1 MKRRRV
7 TGKESDC
14 TASASATEVS
24 VDVPVMVNSK
34 DLSEGD
40 VLTMFKN
47 KNHSH
52 CQDDACAAGGSYEIQ
67 ERQVASALFLLA
79 SAQSMTQLE
88 SVEFSFAIALA
99 LFIIPA

>member
-14 TASASATEVS
+14 SASASATEIS

-40 VLTMFKN
+40 VLTMFK
-47 KNHSH
+47 KKSKAIVKIAPV
-52 CQDDACAAGGSYEIQ
+52 QLG
-67 ERQVASALFLLA
+67 ALMK
-79 SAQSMTQLE
+79 SKKGK
-88 SVEFSFAIALA
+88 
-99 LFIIPA
+99 

>member
-14 TASASATEVS
+14 TASASATEIS

-40 VLTMFKN
+40 VLTMFK
-47 KNHSH
+47 KK
-52 CQDDACAAGGSYEIQ
+52 
-67 ERQVASALFLLA
+67 
-79 SAQSMTQLE
+79 TK
-88 SVEFSFAIALA
+88 AIV
-99 LFIIPA
+99 

>member
-14 TASASATEVS
+14 SASASATEIS

-34 DLSEGD
+34 DLVEGE
-40 VLTMFKN
+40 VLTMFK
-47 KNHSH
+47 KKTK
-52 CQDDACAAGGSYEIQ
+52 AI
-67 ERQVASALFLLA
+67 VKTASALFVLA

-99 LFIIPA
+99 LFIILA

>member
-14 TASASATEVS
+14 SASVSATEMS

-40 VLTMFKN
+40 VLTCFK
-47 KNHSH
+47 KN
-52 CQDDACAAGGSYEIQ
+52 
-67 ERQVASALFLLA
+67 
-79 SAQSMTQLE
+79 T
-88 SVEFSFAIALA
+88 
-99 LFIIPA
+99 